1 MRLFGNLKTFLAARS
16 GVATMMMAALAVP
29 SLAVS
34 QDIVLA
40 GSSSGT
46 RYGRWAV
53 VTDTG
58 ASIGS
63 AIRNAD
69 AGAAKITTA
78 LASPY
83 DYFELSF
90 DASAGKPYRLWIR
103 GRAQNDYW
111 GNDSV
116 FVQFSNSVNS
126 SGSAIYRIGTTS
138 AAEVNLEECSGC
150 GLSGWKWQDNGWGS
164 GVLGPVIYFASSG
177 TQRLRVQT
185 REDGLTIDQ
194 IVLSPST
201 YLNQAP
207 SSIIGSS
214 TTTGSTSGTTSTGA
228 TSATNVILAGASA
241 PTRYGGWTVVSDSSA
256 AGGAAIRHPNAGAAK
271 ITTALASPT
280 HYFELTFNAVAG
292 APYRLWIHGRADY
305 DDWANDSVFVQFS
318 NSVNSSGSAVYRIG
332 TTSAASVNLEDCS
345 GCGLSGWKWQDNGWG
360 GPGVLGP
367 TIYFAS
373 TGQVRMRV
381 QTREDGLSIDQI
393 ILSPTTYLS
402 TAPPATSSTA
412 PTATV
417 APAPAPAPAPT
428 TTTAPTGS
436 TLKVMTWNTQHGTNL
451 DSIAQWIASS
461 GANVVGLN
469 EVEKYNYSWGY
480 TDQPARYVARL
491 QSLTGKTWYSHFAQ
505 RDGGST
511 GQGNLILS
519 TFPFE
524 DKQSYVLSYSRSVSR
539 AQILVNGIRV
549 NLFGTHLD
557 SDYADRRAQQM
568 KELKYWASN
577 FSQQWISM
585 GDFNAWPGAW
595 EIATM
600 TSSFYDAWARA
611 VSMGIAVAYAGNEA
625 GNTRNSRIDYVFYSH
640 SASRLYLKETRVL
653 NTGTVS
659 DHRPVIATFEVR

>member
-1 MRLFGNLKTFLAARS
+1 
-16 GVATMMMAALAVP
+16 
-29 SLAVS
+29 
-34 QDIVLA
+34 
-40 GSSSGT
+40 
-46 RYGRWAV
+46 
-53 VTDTG
+53 
-58 ASIGS
+58 
-63 AIRNAD
+63 
-69 AGAAKITTA
+69 
-78 LASPY
+78 
-83 DYFELSF
+83 
-90 DASAGKPYRLWIR
+90 
-103 GRAQNDYW
+103 
-111 GNDSV
+111 
-116 FVQFSNSVNS
+116 
-126 SGSAIYRIGTTS
+126 
-138 AAEVNLEECSGC
+138 
-150 GLSGWKWQDNGWGS
+150 
-164 GVLGPVIYFASSG
+164 
-177 TQRLRVQT
+177 
-185 REDGLTIDQ
+185 
-194 IVLSPST
+194 
-201 YLNQAP
+201 
-207 SSIIGSS
+207 
-214 TTTGSTSGTTSTGA
+214 
-228 TSATNVILAGASA
+228 
-241 PTRYGGWTVVSDSSA
+241 
-256 AGGAAIRHPNAGAAK
+256 
-271 ITTALASPT
+271 
-280 HYFELTFNAVAG
+280 
-292 APYRLWIHGRADY
+292 
-305 DDWANDSVFVQFS
+305 
-318 NSVNSSGSAVYRIG
+318 
-332 TTSAASVNLEDCS
+332 
-345 GCGLSGWKWQDNGWG
+345 
-360 GPGVLGP
+360 
-367 TIYFAS
+367 
-373 TGQVRMRV
+373 
-381 QTREDGLSIDQI
+381 
-393 ILSPTTYLS
+393 
-402 TAPPATSSTA
+402 
-412 PTATV
+412 
-417 APAPAPAPAPT
+417 
-428 TTTAPTGS
+428 
-436 TLKVMTWNTQHGTNL
+436 MTWNTQHGTNL